1 MGPSIPFHP
10 SFDSSLLVD
19 GSLINPRCSTHH
31 FEDFSAVL
39 SVLID
44 DEGDVDGRGMRLE
57 DDFARSLTVVLT
69 NTVDNNPVCSRA
81 TKRCYLRL

>member
-1 MGPSIPFHP
+1 M
-10 SFDSSLLVD
+10 
-19 GSLINPRCSTHH
+19 
-31 FEDFSAVL
+31 

-57 DDFARSLTVVLT
+57 DDFARSLAVVLT

-81 TKRCYLRL
+81 TKGC